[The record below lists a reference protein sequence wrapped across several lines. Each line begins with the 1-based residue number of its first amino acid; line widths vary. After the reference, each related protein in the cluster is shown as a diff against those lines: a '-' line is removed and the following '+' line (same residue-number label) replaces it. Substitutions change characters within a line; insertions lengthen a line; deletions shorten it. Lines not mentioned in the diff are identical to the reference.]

1 MSLSDVLKVLGGLLL
16 LACLILFGVVGVPVS
31 NPFPTIAA
39 YAVVGLAGAAAYGL
53 GDHLD
58 R

>member
-1 MSLSDVLKVLGGLLL
+1 MSLSDVLKVLGGLLIVT
-16 LACLILFGVVGVPVS
+16 CVILFGVVGVPVA
-31 NPFPTIAA
+31 NPFPTIVA
-39 YAVVGLAGAAAYGL
+39 YAAVGLAGAGAFGL